1 MSPTSEST
9 PQSTQQNSSLSTS
22 QFTPEAI
29 PETTPGTTH
38 PEPFQNPSEGASQN
52 PSQSFQQPTLE
63 PTPPSVVQ
71 STNRTLEEAV
81 GNATSYLTR
90 TWEPLCLLMLNVMYR
105 RFGITEFANSLQRF
119 DEEVANNPENA
130 RVLLLFRRMA
140 DYSND
145 MPPDFFFAVTEEVDQ
160 ITIPALYSDRKNLP
174 DDYMTKLEYAAN
186 SGGYLAT
193 HALLATIWLQENHCE
208 LPISNDFAESLYYAN
223 ARIIGT
229 GSVVND
235 LQLEAA
241 AFLYLA
247 GQGRLVDDAFVRR
260 VIAAQNYDGGW
271 SALNGT
277 PSFWHASVLGLML
290 LLHVEFPAAS
300 YPPMLATATS
310 YDGVCLNLLVVC
322 SVAVLLFE
330 ARKVKLKAFV
340 VKYQ

>member
-1 MSPTSEST
+1 VKKSLFAVVCVIAFCGLALPPLLQFMSPTSEST
-9 PQSTQQNSSLSTS
+9 L
-22 QFTPEAI
+22 
-29 PETTPGTTH
+29 
-38 PEPFQNPSEGASQN
+38 
-52 PSQSFQQPTLE
+52 QPTPE

-81 GNATSYLTR
+81 GNATSYLAQT
-90 TWEPLCLLMLNVMYR
+90 PDPFCLLMLNVMYR
-105 RFGITEFANSLQRF
+105 RFGITEFADSLQHY
-119 DEEVANNPENA
+119 DQLLANNPENL
-130 RVLLLFRRMA
+130 RVLVLFRRMA

-145 MPPDFFFAVTEEVDQ
+145 VPPDFFFAVTEYVDQ
-160 ITIPALYSDRKNLP
+160 ITIPALYSDRKNLL
-174 DDYMTKLEYAAN
+174 DDYMSKLEHAAN

-223 ARIIGT
+223 ARLIGT
-229 GSVVND
+229 GSVVDD

-247 GQGRLVDDAFVRR
+247 GQGRRVDDAFVRR
-260 VIAAQNYDGGW
+260 VIATQNYDGGW
-271 SALNGT
+271 SASSDT
-277 PSFWHASVLGLML
+277 PADSYWHASVFGLML

-310 YDGVCLNLLVVC
+310 YDGVCLNPLVVC
-322 SVAVLLFE
+322 FVAVLLFE